1 MLMGKES
8 ELRGSILCYSSCRN
22 VFFLIEACGQTTLEV
37 NCRARRNAFVKTI
50 KPMSWWQAY
59 INRFLVI
66 DTSELTA
73 TVLSDAEPDAM
84 PRDVIVAKRPG
95 LGARG

>member
-1 MLMGKES
+1 MSREAYS
-8 ELRGSILCYSSCRN
+8 LRIIVCRN
-22 VFFLIEACGQTTLEV
+22 IFFLVEGCGQTALEA

-59 INRFLVI
+59 ISRFLIV

-73 TVLSDAEPDAM
+73 TVLSDAEADEI

-95 LGARG
+95 VGAHG